1 IYYRHLIKYSLD
13 NIVKKFE
20 SAKDIPNF
28 PKPVPI
34 AVSGGTSKVGGFI
47 DVFKDEFSKMADRFP
62 IKISEIRKAEDQ
74 LNATSKG
81 CLLAAL
87 SHED

>member
-1 IYYRHLIKYSLD
+1 MLTKLM
-13 NIVKKFE
+13 
-20 SAKDIPNF
+20 PNR
-28 PKPVPI
+28 I
-34 AVSGGTSKVGGFI
+34 I
-47 DVFKDEFSKMADRFP
+47 P
-62 IKISEIRKAEDQ
+62 IKISDIRQAEDQ